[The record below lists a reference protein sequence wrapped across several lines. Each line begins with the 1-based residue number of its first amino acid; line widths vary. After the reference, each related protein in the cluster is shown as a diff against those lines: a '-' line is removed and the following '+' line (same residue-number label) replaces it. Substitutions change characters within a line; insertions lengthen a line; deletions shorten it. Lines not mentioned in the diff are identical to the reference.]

1 MFPPPDSPALG
12 LSTSEVGTTFSSW
25 IIFLQGCAFFVLN
38 NVNRYP
44 YFNFKK
50 VYIHRSAEDVVAHCL
65 QQGEDA
71 EAHFDGDDQGA
82 GSLYGLSLLLLDITQ
97 ESLQEVVTC
106 LNLMS

>member
-1 MFPPPDSPALG
+1 MFK
-12 LSTSEVGTTFSSW
+12 LSKW
-25 IIFLQGCAFFVLN
+25 D
-38 NVNRYP
+38 
-44 YFNFKK
+44 
-50 VYIHRSAEDVVAHCL
+50 IHRSAEDVVAHCL

-97 ESLQEVVTC
+97 ECLQEVVTS